1 MVPGKPASTRS
12 NRLAAETSPYLLQHA
27 HNPVNWY
34 PWGSEAF
41 ERARREDKPVFLS
54 IGYSTCHWCHVME
67 RESFENEEVARILNE
82 HFVAIKVDR
91 EERPDVDD
99 VYMKAVQMLTGS
111 GGWPLSVFLTPEG
124 KPFYGGTYFPPV
136 AAPGRPSFTQ
146 VLQAL
151 ARAWREQRQDLLA
164 SGQKVTEILER
175 PAGEAAAEPLGP
187 GILETA
193 YEILRQHFDEAHG
206 GFGGAPKFPQ
216 PSTLMLLLSY
226 WHRTRERR
234 ALKMAEK
241 TLAAMWSGGIH
252 DHLGGGFHRY
262 STDARWLVPHFE
274 KMLYDQ
280 ALLGRLYV
288 QTYQITRKDVYA
300 AAARDIFD
308 YVLRDMTDS
317 AGGFYA
323 AEDADSEGREGAFY
337 VWKRDEI
344 EKVLGKEQART
355 FCRYYGVTDAGNF
368 EPGENVLHLADF
380 ATNPTIE
387 GKKSEEETVTFL
399 ADARRQLL
407 QRRSARP
414 RPHKDD
420 KIITAWNGLMIS
432 ALAYGGAVLEEGKYV
447 EAAVKAADFVLA
459 SLRTNGRL
467 GRYFRAGRAVGD
479 AFLDDYAFMI
489 TGLMDLYEA
498 SFESRFLGEAKAL
511 AGRMIDLFADKA
523 GGGFFTTGRDAPA
536 LLTQDKGGYDGAI
549 PSGNSVAALVLL
561 KLGKLLMDDNFRAR
575 GEQVLHV
582 FSQQMTES
590 PTNLTAM
597 LLALDYHLG
606 PTQEIVIAATDAEAS
621 SKPLVA
627 ELRRHFLPRATV
639 VLRPAEGAGAAITE
653 IVPFVGN
660 LKPVQGQAAAYVCEN
675 YACRQPV
682 TTPEDFKGTLA
693 DISGTN

>member
-67 RESFENEEVARILNE
+67 RESFEDEEVARILNE

-262 STDARWLVPHFE
+262 STDARWLVPRFINRSTIDCFASLA
-274 KMLYDQ
+274 MTW
-280 ALLGRLYV
+280 R
-288 QTYQITRKDVYA
+288 TRVCHC
-300 AAARDIFD
+300 
-308 YVLRDMTDS
+308 
-317 AGGFYA
+317 
-323 AEDADSEGREGAFY
+323 E
-337 VWKRDEI
+337 
-344 EKVLGKEQART
+344 
-355 FCRYYGVTDAGNF
+355 
-368 EPGENVLHLADF
+368 
-380 ATNPTIE
+380 
-387 GKKSEEETVTFL
+387 
-399 ADARRQLL
+399 
-407 QRRSARP
+407 RRSDEA
-414 RPHKDD
+414 
-420 KIITAWNGLMIS
+420 IS
-432 ALAYGGAVLEEGKYV
+432 
-447 EAAVKAADFVLA
+447 
-459 SLRTNGRL
+459 
-467 GRYFRAGRAVGD
+467 
-479 AFLDDYAFMI
+479 
-489 TGLMDLYEA
+489 
-498 SFESRFLGEAKAL
+498 
-511 AGRMIDLFADKA
+511 
-523 GGGFFTTGRDAPA
+523 
-536 LLTQDKGGYDGAI
+536 
-549 PSGNSVAALVLL
+549 
-561 KLGKLLMDDNFRAR
+561 
-575 GEQVLHV
+575 
-582 FSQQMTES
+582 
-590 PTNLTAM
+590 
-597 LLALDYHLG
+597 
-606 PTQEIVIAATDAEAS
+606 
-621 SKPLVA
+621 
-627 ELRRHFLPRATV
+627 LP
-639 VLRPAEGAGAAITE
+639 P
-653 IVPFVGN
+653 
-660 LKPVQGQAAAYVCEN
+660 
-675 YACRQPV
+675 
-682 TTPEDFKGTLA
+682 
-693 DISGTN
+693 